1 MEHLPTIY
9 AAAVLLPL
17 ASFFAIL
24 IFANQM
30 GRFAAWVATGAI
42 LLAGVLSF
50 LAFGLWLN
58 HHFPKALH
66 HEHAAA
72 HEEPGHHESG
82 AEHGAHGSAS
92 HETKEK
98 TGSLRGNLAMTM
110 VALVQEPGAKTSTE
124 QQTQPP
130 TTATAKEPDAPH
142 GEKIE
147 VEHPVYSGEYYTLGV

>member
-17 ASFFAIL
+17 ASFFVIL
-24 IFANQM
+24 IFANQI
-30 GRFAAWVATGAI
+30 GRFAAWIATGAI

-66 HEHAAA
+66 LEHAAA
-72 HEEPGHHESG
+72 HEEPGNHESG

-98 TGSLRGNLAMTM
+98 TGSVSRNLPVMM
-110 VALVQEPGAKTSTE
+110 VALLQEPAAKAGKQHETH
-124 QQTQPP
+124 PP
-130 TTATAKEPDAPH
+130 TTATAKE
-142 GEKIE
+142 
-147 VEHPVYSGEYYTLGV
+147 